1 MTKTTKEIIRALR
14 CSLLTRGGAPECEWC
29 AYCVKKKVP
38 PKYQEVFEAEEILH
52 CNMEQI
58 AQDAAAKLD
67 ALAELEEVAE

>member
-1 MTKTTKEIIRALR
+1 MTKTAKEIARKLR

-52 CNMEQI
+52 CNREQI
-58 AQDAAAKLD
+58 CLDAAAKLD
-67 ALAELEEVAE
+67 RLAEMEVAE